1 MRIGILGSGNMGA
14 ALGHLFAIA
23 GHEVTFSYSRDP
35 AKLERLARQNGPRA
49 RAGTPSDAVRGANAV
64 LLAVHWTRVPQV
76 LRAAGSL
83 RGKILIDC
91 TLPMTASDER
101 LAVGHR
107 ISGGELVARRAR
119 GARVVKAFNTIP
131 AELLRAG
138 ASVLPE
144 QPMVCYCGN
153 DARAKRV
160 VSRLIRE
167 IGFEPV
173 NCGESGDGALSR
185 AVHAAR
191 RRARVQ
197 SASAAGGRGALHS
210 TALDASAPSGA
221 DEQPATCYLSS
232 AVTP

>member
-14 ALGHLFAIA
+14 ALGHLFASA
-23 GHEVTFSYSRDP
+23 GHDVTFSYSRDP

-49 RAGTPSDAVRGANAV
+49 RAGAPSDAVRGANAV

-138 ASVLPE
+138 AAVLPE
-144 QPMVCYCGN
+144 QPMVCYCGDN
-153 DARAKRV
+153 ARAKGV

-173 NCGESGDGALSR
+173 NCGGL
-185 AVHAAR
+185 VMAR
-191 RRARVQ
+191 YLEPFTLLVAELAYNQHRRPEVGVRFIRPR
-197 SASAAGGRGALHS
+197 STRGS
-210 TALDASAPSGA
+210 KRR
-221 DEQPATCYLSS
+221 
-232 AVTP
+232 